1 MMIKTFLF
9 LFIFPYIFASNLQEV
24 ESSKSGEKKPRLFYV
39 YTLKS
44 TSTVNTA
51 TTCYVS
57 TTTAAT
63 ACTKRK
69 KRAYVDT
76 TDVDFEIAPS
86 EIAKVEDSFDNIDDN
101 IDELEP
107 TLESE
112 EKNFRQ
118 EKVLLYWLTTT
129 SLSTKFS
136 YTQTFS
142 VASIACTPSGWTITK
157 C

>member
-1 MMIKTFLF
+1 MIKAFLF

-57 TTTAAT
+57 TTSAAT

-86 EIAKVEDSFDNIDDN
+86 EIANIDDN
-101 IDELEP
+101 IDELES

>member
-1 MMIKTFLF
+1 MIKAFLF

-24 ESSKSGEKKPRLFYV
+24 ESSKSGVKKTTLFYV

-57 TTTAAT
+57 TTSAAT
-63 ACTKRK
+63 ACTGRK
-69 KRAYVDT
+69 KRAFVDT

-86 EIAKVEDSFDNIDDN
+86 EIAKVEDSLDN
-101 IDELEP
+101 IDELES